1 MNTLMNRELR
11 LLRGGFLLLLLLLL
25 AIPAYAERKY
35 TVGADV
41 GVFGGGSNQVGGVSL
56 DQVKTGMMPYFAAVP
71 TLNLSSEGRNSLLN
85 LGYTF
90 AAERYVTDHNLDST
104 FHMFTADFNSRVS
117 KRVTLKLWDS
127 LDTAPQFR
135 IVGYGGTAFTA
146 EGFRYLYDPILA
158 QRGSFS
164 NYARGRVD
172 VDVTPK
178 SFLTFG
184 GSHSF
189 RTYEKIAE
197 QYGGLYD
204 RNRAEGNAAWSRRTS
219 EHQSI
224 GLKYSILENRV
235 ESYAPV
241 RTQSA
246 TVILTR
252 EPGPTWKLSLEAG
265 PSYSTSRDFD
275 ATMGYVIEA
284 SVSKSFHENRFS
296 LYYFH
301 RPAENI
307 GIGSISETDNAGM
320 GFDRT
325 FKRKWHLRLDTSAYD
340 SRAKLENS
348 LDSRGFMGHGM
359 LGFVLNEHWS
369 FGFGGSYQ
377 SQRLASYDNLSYERV
392 YGFVHFSMPRMVR
405 GTL

>member
-1 MNTLMNRELR
+1 MQILKNRELR
-11 LLRGGFLLLLLLLL
+11 MPRGGFLLLLLL
-25 AIPAYAERKY
+25 AVPAHAERKY

-56 DQVKTGMMPYFAAVP
+56 DQLKTGMMPYVAAVP
-71 TLNLSSEGRNSLLN
+71 TLTLSSEGKNSLLN

-90 AAERYVTDHNLDST
+90 AAERFVTEDNLNSAY
-104 FHMFTADFNSRVS
+104 HMFTADFNSRVS
-117 KRVTLKLWDS
+117 KRVTLNLSDS

-135 IVGYGGTAFTA
+135 VVGYGGTAFTP

-158 QRGSFS
+158 QRGSLS
-164 NYARGRVD
+164 NYARARMD

-189 RTYEKIAE
+189 RSYEKIAE

-204 RNRAEGNAAWSRRTS
+204 RNRAEVNAAWSRRTS

-235 ESYAPV
+235 ETYAPV

-246 TVILTR
+246 AVTLTR

-275 ATMGYVIEA
+275 ATMGYVVEA
-284 SVSKSFHENRFS
+284 S
-296 LYYFH
+296 
-301 RPAENI
+301 
-307 GIGSISETDNAGM
+307 
-320 GFDRT
+320 
-325 FKRKWHLRLDTSAYD
+325 RL
-340 SRAKLENS
+340 KE
-348 LDSRGFMGHGM
+348 F
-359 LGFVLNEHWS
+359 
-369 FGFGGSYQ
+369 
-377 SQRLASYDNLSYERV
+377 
-392 YGFVHFSMPRMVR
+392 P
-405 GTL
+405 